1 VSGAVPILV
10 TIAWPGLLAALLIG
24 AGTGRWAGLP
34 AGRGPRL
41 AAGCVVLLT
50 LAAGAA
56 ALAGLA
62 PGSPAVPGREGF
74 WLETAALMLIVYL
87 AGCVLGAAL
96 TRRA

>member
-1 VSGAVPILV
+1 MPILAV
-10 TIAWPGLLAALLIG
+10 AWPGLLAALLIG

-41 AAGCVVLLT
+41 AAGFVVLLT

-56 ALAGLA
+56 ALAGLM
-62 PGSPAVPGREGF
+62 PGPLAVPGREGF
-74 WLETAALMLIVYL
+74 WLETAALMLAPYL